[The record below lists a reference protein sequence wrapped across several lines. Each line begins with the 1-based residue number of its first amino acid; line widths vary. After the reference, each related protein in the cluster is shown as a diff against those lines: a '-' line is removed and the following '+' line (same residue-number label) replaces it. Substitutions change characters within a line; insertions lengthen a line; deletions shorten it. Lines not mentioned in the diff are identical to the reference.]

1 MARQIAKKTTTTTTE
16 TMRTPTTFKGVTKAR
31 TKIMPSEEQIR
42 ARAFEIF
49 QRRNGGPGD
58 AHADWLQAE
67 RELTEEYSR

>member
-1 MARQIAKKTTTTTTE
+1 
-16 TMRTPTTFKGVTKAR
+16 VTKSR
-31 TKIMPSEEQIR
+31 TKVMPTEEQIR

-67 RELTEEYSR
+67 RELTEELSR

>member
-1 MARQIAKKTTTTTTE
+1 MARQFAKKTTTDTL
-16 TMRTPTTFKGVTKAR
+16 RTPATSKGVTKSR
-31 TKIMPSEEQIR
+31 TQVMPTEEQIR

-67 RELTEEYSR
+67 RELTGELPR

>member
-1 MARQIAKKTTTTTTE
+1 MAKQIMKKTTTDTL
-16 TMRTPTTFKGVTKAR
+16 RTLNTFKGVTKSR
-31 TKIMPSEEQIR
+31 TKVVPTEDQIR

-67 RELTEEYSR
+67 RELSAELSR